1 MVPVIEHHQGGW
13 NGFRLSVLVQKMLR
27 ISPSFR
33 GGSCALLQVTIL
45 SRIRSMRVTCIC
57 WPPDIAI
64 PCVAAVVVVLPSGS
78 SVSSHPPVVVSR
90 CSCCC
95 STSIIFVVVVVVVV
109 VVVGRGLLLLYRS
122 RPATTTTLKG
132 QAGDYYYYFRGAGCG
147 VLLLL

>member
-33 GGSCALLQVTIL
+33 GGSWALLQVTIL

-95 STSIIFVVVVVVVV
+95 STSIIFVLVVVV